1 MHPENN
7 RITKIKM
14 KVLKFGGTSV
24 GSPENMRAVIDIIA
38 DGEQKLV
45 VLSAMSGTT
54 NALVEIAGY
63 LHKKNKD
70 TASVLI
76 GNLESKYKKVVDD
89 LYKTEESKIQG
100 LQIVKASFDTLRS
113 FTSGSFNEV
122 GENTIVAQGELI
134 STQLFTVLMTELGYN
149 AKLLP
154 ALEFMKIDED
164 KAADLPYIRKHIQPV
179 IEKAGHADF
188 YITQGFICLN
198 ANGDIDNLQRG
209 GSDYTASLIGAA
221 IDSEE
226 IQIWTD
232 IDGFHNNDPRFV
244 SNTRK
249 IDQLSFLEAA
259 ELAYFGAKILHPQ
272 TVLPARV
279 QNIPV
284 RLKNTMNPAD
294 GGTLITAE
302 SDGKG
307 IKAVAAKDGITAI
320 KIRSGRMLMAYG
332 FLKNV
337 FAVFEKFKTPIDM
350 ISTSEVAV
358 SLTIDN
364 TKYLN
369 EIQEEIAVFGDVEI
383 DTDMSIVCIV
393 GDIISEE
400 KGFASKVFNALDG
413 IPIRMISY
421 GGSRYNISVL
431 VPTAHKKITLQA
443 ISDKV
448 LNN

>member
-1 MHPENN
+1 
-7 RITKIKM
+7 M

-24 GSPENMRAVIDIIA
+24 GSPENMRAVMELIA

-54 NALVEIAGY
+54 NSLVEISDY

-76 GNLESKYKKVVDD
+76 GNLEAKYKKVVAE
-89 LYKTEESKIQG
+89 LYLTEESKKKG
-100 LQIVKASFDTLRS
+100 LQIIKSSFDTLRS
-113 FTSGSFNEV
+113 FTSGNFNEA
-122 GENTIVAQGELI
+122 GENTILAQGELI
-134 STQLFTVLMTELGYN
+134 STQLFTQFMLENGHDT
-149 AKLLP
+149 KLLP
-154 ALEFMKIDED
+154 ALDFMVIDED
-164 KAADLPYIRKHIQPV
+164 KSADLPLIRKKIKPV
-179 IEKAGHADF
+179 IDNTGDALY

-198 ANGDIDNLQRG
+198 AKGEIDNLQRG

-232 IDGFHNNDPRFV
+232 IDGFHNNDPRHV
-244 SNTRK
+244 SNTKK

-272 TVLPARV
+272 TVLPARE

-294 GGTLITAE
+294 SGTLITAE
-302 SDGKG
+302 SDGTG

-332 FLKNV
+332 FLKNI
-337 FAVFEKFKTPIDM
+337 FAVFEKYKTPIDM

-364 TKYLN
+364 IKFLK
-369 EIQEEIAVFGDVEI
+369 EILEEIKVFGEVAVDS
-383 DTDMSIVCIV
+383 DMSIVCIV

-431 VPTAHKKITLQA
+431 VPTLHKKTTLQA

>member
-1 MHPENN
+1 
-7 RITKIKM
+7 M

-54 NALVEIAGY
+54 NGLVEISGY

-70 TASVLI
+70 TAGILI
-76 GNLESKYKKVVDD
+76 GKLEAKYKKVVDD
-89 LYKTEESKIQG
+89 LYKTEESKKQG
-100 LQIVKASFDTLRS
+100 LQIVKTSFDTMRS
-113 FTSGSFNEV
+113 FTSGTFTEV

-134 STQLFTVLMTELGYN
+134 STQLFTVFMTEMGYN
-149 AKLLP
+149 TKLLP
-154 ALEFMKIDED
+154 ALDFMKIDEE

-179 IEKAGHADF
+179 IEKAGYADF

-198 ANGDIDNLQRG
+198 SNGDIDNLQRG

-244 SNTRK
+244 ANTRK

-294 GGTLITAE
+294 SGTLITAE

-337 FAVFEKFKTPIDM
+337 FAVFEKYKTPIDM
-350 ISTSEVAV
+350 ITTSEVAI

-369 EIQEEIAVFGDVEI
+369 EILAEIEVFGDVEV
-383 DTDMSIVCIV
+383 DSDMSIVCIV

-431 VPTAHKKITLQA
+431 VPTVHKKVTLQA

-448 LNN
+448 LNG

>member
-1 MHPENN
+1 
-7 RITKIKM
+7 M

-24 GSPENMRAVIDIIA
+24 GSVENMRAVMKLIA

-54 NALVEIAGY
+54 NALVEISGY

-70 TASVLI
+70 AAGLLI
-76 GNLESKYKKVVDD
+76 GNLESKYKKVAGE
-89 LYKTEESKIQG
+89 LYATDESKLKG
-100 LQIVKASFDTLRS
+100 TQIIKSSFDILRS
-113 FTSGSFNEV
+113 YTSGKFDNT
-122 GENTIVAQGELI
+122 GENTIVAQGEII
-134 STQLFTVLMTELGYN
+134 STQLFTVLMTENGYN

-154 ALEFMKIDED
+154 ALDFMRIDED
-164 KAADLPYIRKHIQPV
+164 KAADLPYIRNHIKPV
-179 IEKAGHADF
+179 IENAGFADY

-198 ANGDIDNLQRG
+198 DQGEIDNLQRG

-249 IDQLSFLEAA
+249 IDQLSFMEAA

-284 RLKNTMNPAD
+284 RLKNTMNPSD
-294 GGTLITAE
+294 SGTLITSE
-302 SDGKG
+302 SDGTG

-337 FAVFEKFKTPIDM
+337 FAVFEKYKTPIDM
-350 ISTSEVAV
+350 ITTSEVAI

-364 TKYLN
+364 TRYLK
-369 EIQEEIAVFGDVEI
+369 EIMEEIEVFGNVDI
-383 DTDMSIVCIV
+383 DPDMSIVCIV

-421 GGSRYNISVL
+421 GGSKFNISVL
-431 VPTAHKKITLQA
+431 VPTVHKKVTLQSL
-443 ISDKV
+443 SDKV
-448 LNN
+448 LNG